1 MKLPRRKFLQLVAGA
16 AVLPMT
22 SRLTRAQSYPARPV
36 RMIVPYPPGGPTDVF
51 ARLIAQKLS
60 DHLGKQFIVEN
71 VPGAGGNIG
80 TGQAAKAPADGHTI
94 LVAVNSLVIN
104 PTLYAT
110 VPFDPYK
117 DFDPV
122 TLAVAF
128 STGLSV
134 NPSVPANTIKE
145 LVTLIRANAGKYS
158 YTSGGV
164 GTPSHLLGELFRMSL
179 SLDLPHVP
187 FTGSGPA
194 IGSVVAGHVPIAF
207 TALTPALPQ
216 ITSGKLRALAV
227 MSKRKSPMLPNV
239 PTAAEAG
246 FAELD
251 GDGWIGIL
259 VPVGTSRVIVDLLN
273 REMKKIV
280 SLPDVQQRMVPFGF
294 DPIGT
299 TPEEFLAQ
307 LKAEMEKW
315 GKVIRAADIKPS

>member
-1 MKLPRRKFLQLVAGA
+1 MTLPRRNFLQLAA
-16 AVLPMT
+16 STAVLPLA
-22 SRLTRAQSYPARPV
+22 SRAVLAQDYPVRPV
-36 RMIVPYPPGGPTDVF
+36 RMIVPYPPAGPTDVF
-51 ARLIAQKLS
+51 ARLIAQRLS
-60 DHLGKQFIVEN
+60 DRFGKPFVVEN
-71 VPGAGGNIG
+71 IAGAGGNIG

-128 STGLSV
+128 GTGLTI
-134 NPSVPANTIKE
+134 NPSVPANSVKE
-145 LVTLIRANAGKYS
+145 LVALIRANAGKYS

-179 SLDLPHVP
+179 SLDLPHIP

-194 IGSVVAGHVPIAF
+194 IAAVVAGHVPIAL

-227 MSKRKSPMLPNV
+227 MSQRKSPVLPNV
-239 PTAAEAG
+239 PTAPEAG
-246 FAELD
+246 FNDLH

-259 VPVGTSRVIVDLLN
+259 VPAGTSRGIVNLLN
-273 REMKKIV
+273 HEIKTIV
-280 SLPDVQQRMVPFGF
+280 GQPDVQQRMTPLGF
-294 DPIGT
+294 DPVGT
-299 TPEEFLAQ
+299 TPEEFSAQ
-307 LKAEMEKW
+307 LRIEMEKW
-315 GKVIRAADIKPS
+315 GKVIRAANIKPA